1 MIISVIPFTLAI
13 IWVSSYLI
21 HTSSA
26 PISTLE
32 GRASSLV
39 EQILSSIRIAQT
51 FSMESSLVKKFDE
64 AFLSRLE
71 RLGRTRALARAFEQA
86 GVYFA
91 LFLTFSLSF
100 WMSGI
105 EVVNGV
111 QVGYA
116 LTVSWGEHMAK
127 CNA

>member
-1 MIISVIPFTLAI
+1 LAI

-116 LTVSWGEHMAK
+116 LTVSWGKHVAK
-127 CNA
+127 FNA

>member
-1 MIISVIPFTLAI
+1 
-13 IWVSSYLI
+13 
-21 HTSSA
+21 
-26 PISTLE
+26 
-32 GRASSLV
+32 
-39 EQILSSIRIAQT
+39 
-51 FSMESSLVKKFDE
+51 MESSLVKKLDG
-64 AFLSRLE
+64 AFLSKLE

-100 WMSGI
+100 WISGI

-116 LTVSWGEHMAK
+116 LTVSRSLL
-127 CNA
+127 

>member
-1 MIISVIPFTLAI
+1 
-13 IWVSSYLI
+13 
-21 HTSSA
+21 
-26 PISTLE
+26 
-32 GRASSLV
+32 
-39 EQILSSIRIAQT
+39 
-51 FSMESSLVKKFDE
+51 MESSLVKKLDG
-64 AFLSRLE
+64 AFLSKLE

-100 WMSGI
+100 WISGI

-116 LTVSWGEHMAK
+116 LTVSPGRALLIGIESTQADGMRSVVIAVF
-127 CNA
+127 

>member
-1 MIISVIPFTLAI
+1 
-13 IWVSSYLI
+13 
-21 HTSSA
+21 
-26 PISTLE
+26 
-32 GRASSLV
+32 
-39 EQILSSIRIAQT
+39 
-51 FSMESSLVKKFDE
+51 MESSLVKKLDG
-64 AFLSRLE
+64 AFLSKLE

-100 WMSGI
+100 WISGI

-116 LTVSWGEHMAK
+116 LTVSPGRALLIGIESTQADRMRSVVIAVF
-127 CNA
+127 